1 MKWLFLLFSIY
12 HTRTRIVTQEK
23 LQLQISIE
31 STGFLKNIIEYGNNR
46 MARRA
51 VGVLQKMPAY
61 RILPQEIHYTEV
73 LEDTWYDT
81 MIL

>member
-1 MKWLFLLFSIY
+1 
-12 HTRTRIVTQEK
+12 
-23 LQLQISIE
+23 
-31 STGFLKNIIEYGNNR
+31 

-73 LEDTWYDT
+73 WEDNWYDT
-81 MIL
+81 MILCCVYAERKHTFYKNFISLYSIINCKYNV

>member
-1 MKWLFLLFSIY
+1 
-12 HTRTRIVTQEK
+12 
-23 LQLQISIE
+23 
-31 STGFLKNIIEYGNNR
+31 

-73 LEDTWYDT
+73 CMRREE
-81 MIL
+81 